1 MNGKRAFPGAA
12 IDMPT
17 PTQPNNGRR
26 EHAADI
32 GAGNQIVS
40 KPLRLPVDRVVKI
53 PLACSNE
60 DGENQTAGEK
70 SALARSRDSPVDH
83 TPNLNRNTGDC
94 QTR

>member
-1 MNGKRAFPGAA
+1 MSGKRAFPSAA
-12 IDMPT
+12 VDMPT
-17 PTQPNNGRR
+17 PTQQYNGRR
-26 EHAADI
+26 EGAADI

-60 DGENQTAGEK
+60 DSENQTAGDK
-70 SALARSRDSPVDH
+70 SALARGRDSPVDH
-83 TPNLNRNTGDC
+83 TPNLNRNAGDC

>member
-12 IDMPT
+12 IDMPM
-17 PTQPNNGRR
+17 PPQPYNGRR
-26 EHAADI
+26 QDAADI

-40 KPLRLPVDRVVKI
+40 KTLRLPVDRVVKI

-60 DGENQTAGEK
+60 DGENQNAGGK
-70 SALARSRDSPVDH
+70 SVLAPRRDSPVDH